1 VNDEDGW
8 PRQLLVSLGALV
20 AAALV
25 IGGVIG
31 MVALGA
37 AKLAGVGSS
46 GPAASGEP
54 SLYIPAPSTTSPAAT
69 ATTPSQPPADP
80 EPADRPRRKP
90 RITLTA
96 SPSNASTF
104 ERIYLRGRYRG
115 GNGATL
121 QVQRFDGGWSDFPV
135 STTVRNGRFET
146 YVLSGRGG
154 VNRFRV
160 VDESTGRTSRPV
172 SVTLR

>member
-1 VNDEDGW
+1 MNDEDGW

-54 SLYIPAPSTTSPAAT
+54 SLYIPSPSTTSPAAT
-69 ATTPSQPPADP
+69 EPTPTQPPTDP

-96 SPSNASTF
+96 SPSKASTF
-104 ERIYLRGRYRG
+104 ERICLRGRYRG

-135 STTVRNGRFET
+135 STTVRTGRFET
-146 YVLSGRGG
+146 YVLSGRVG